1 MQIKPLKCQY
11 YLFKLS
17 RVCSSKLIQCTV
29 CLELCVS
36 IVEICEFRNCIKL
49 VTAGRESLRCRL

>member
-1 MQIKPLKCQY
+1 MQIKLLKCQY

-17 RVCSSKLIQCTV
+17 RVCSSKLIQFTV
-29 CLELCVS
+29 CLDWCVS

-49 VTAGRESLRCRL
+49 VTAGS